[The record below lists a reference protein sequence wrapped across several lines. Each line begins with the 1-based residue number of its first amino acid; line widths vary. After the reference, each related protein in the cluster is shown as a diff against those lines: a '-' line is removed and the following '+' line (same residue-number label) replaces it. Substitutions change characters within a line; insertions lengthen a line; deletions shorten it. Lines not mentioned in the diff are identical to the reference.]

1 MNGPAPGNSPW
12 AGHSNLMGAQQDF
25 RRRITRRGSKFL
37 YRSTQEDCMSKVA
50 VGLLLAAA
58 LVLTPMWAA
67 AAEFK
72 VGVVD
77 GMDVVSKSADGKRV
91 QDSIKRK
98 SEELG
103 KPFAQRRQDLGKEV
117 EEFQK
122 QAAVMKEDARKRRA
136 EELEK
141 KMADFQKQGSDAE
154 KQLQQFQEK
163 ELAPL
168 FQKLEGAVK
177 GVAQEDKLD
186 MVLDKRNAGLLY
198 MDPKLDIT
206 EKVRSR
212 FGR

>member
-1 MNGPAPGNSPW
+1 
-12 AGHSNLMGAQQDF
+12 
-25 RRRITRRGSKFL
+25 
-37 YRSTQEDCMSKVA
+37 MSKV
-50 VGLLLAAA
+50 GLGLVLTVS
-58 LVLTPMWAA
+58 LVLTPLWAS

-77 GMDVVSKSADGKRV
+77 GMDVVSKSAAGKGV

-103 KPFAQRRQDLGKEV
+103 KPFAQRRQELAKQV

-122 QAAVMKEDARKRRA
+122 QAGVMKEDAKKRKA

-141 KMADFQKQGSDAE
+141 KMQDFQKSGADAE
-154 KQLQQFQEK
+154 KQLQQYQEQQ
-163 ELAPL
+163 LAPL

-177 GVAQEDKLD
+177 AVAQAEKLD
-186 MVLDKRNAGLLY
+186 IVLDKRNAGLLY

-206 EKVRSR
+206 DKVRGK
-212 FGR
+212 FGG

>member
-1 MNGPAPGNSPW
+1 
-12 AGHSNLMGAQQDF
+12 
-25 RRRITRRGSKFL
+25 
-37 YRSTQEDCMSKVA
+37 MSKVA

-77 GMDVVSKSADGKRV
+77 GMDVVSKSAEGKRV

>member
-1 MNGPAPGNSPW
+1 
-12 AGHSNLMGAQQDF
+12 
-25 RRRITRRGSKFL
+25 
-37 YRSTQEDCMSKVA
+37 MSKVG
-50 VGLLLAAA
+50 VGLLLTAA
-58 LVLTPMWAA
+58 LVLTPLWAA
-67 AAEFK
+67 AADFK
-72 VGVVD
+72 VGIVD
-77 GMDVVSKSADGKRV
+77 GMDVVSKSVDGKRV

-103 KPFAQRRQDLGKEV
+103 KPFAQRRADLAKEV

-122 QAAVMKEDARKRRA
+122 QASVMKEDARKRKA

-141 KMADFQKQGSDAE
+141 KMQDFQKQGSDAE

-177 GVAQEDKLD
+177 SVAQQDKLD
-186 MVLDKRNAGLLY
+186 MVLDKRNAGLLF

-206 EKVRSR
+206 EKVRSNFR
-212 FGR
+212 

>member
-1 MNGPAPGNSPW
+1 
-12 AGHSNLMGAQQDF
+12 
-25 RRRITRRGSKFL
+25 
-37 YRSTQEDCMSKVA
+37 MSKVA
-50 VGLLLAAA
+50 VGLLLAGA

-67 AAEFK
+67 ATEFK

-77 GMDVVSKSADGKRV
+77 GMEVVSKSSDGKRV
-91 QDSIKRK
+91 QDNIKRK

-103 KPFAQRRQDLGKEV
+103 KPFAIKRQDLGKEV

-122 QAAVMKEDARKRRA
+122 QASVMKEDARKRKA

-168 FQKLEGAVK
+168 FQKLESAVK
-177 GVAQEDKLD
+177 TVAQQEKLD

-206 EKVRSR
+206 DKVRSK
-212 FGR
+212 FGN

>member
-1 MNGPAPGNSPW
+1 
-12 AGHSNLMGAQQDF
+12 
-25 RRRITRRGSKFL
+25 
-37 YRSTQEDCMSKVA
+37 MSKVA

-72 VGVVD
+72 VGIVD

-103 KPFAQRRQDLGKEV
+103 KPFAQRRQELGKQV
-117 EEFQK
+117 EDFQK
-122 QAAVMKEDARKRRA
+122 QAGVMKEEARKQKA

-141 KMADFQKQGSDAE
+141 KMQDLQKQGADAE
-154 KQLQQFQEK
+154 KQLQQFQEQQ
-163 ELAPL
+163 LAPL

-177 GVAQEDKLD
+177 DVAQQEKLD
-186 MVLDKRNAGLLY
+186 IVLDKRNAGLLY

-206 EKVRSR
+206 DKVRSK
-212 FGR
+212 FGG

>member
-1 MNGPAPGNSPW
+1 
-12 AGHSNLMGAQQDF
+12 
-25 RRRITRRGSKFL
+25 
-37 YRSTQEDCMSKVA
+37 MSKVA

-72 VGVVD
+72 VGIVD

-103 KPFAQRRQDLGKEV
+103 KPFAQRRQELGKQV
-117 EEFQK
+117 EDFQK
-122 QAAVMKEDARKRRA
+122 QAGVMKEDARKTKA
-136 EELEK
+136 AELEK
-141 KMADFQKQGSDAE
+141 KMQDLQKQGSDAE
-154 KQLQQFQEK
+154 KQLQQFQEQQ
-163 ELAPL
+163 LAPL
-168 FQKLEGAVK
+168 FQKLESAVK
-177 GVAQEDKLD
+177 GVAQQEKLD

-206 EKVRSR
+206 DKVRGK
-212 FGR
+212 FGG

>member
-1 MNGPAPGNSPW
+1 
-12 AGHSNLMGAQQDF
+12 
-25 RRRITRRGSKFL
+25 
-37 YRSTQEDCMSKVA
+37 MSKVA

-103 KPFAQRRQDLGKEV
+103 KPFAQRRQELGKQV
-117 EEFQK
+117 EDFQK
-122 QAAVMKEDARKRRA
+122 QAGVMKEEARKQKA

-141 KMADFQKQGSDAE
+141 KMQDLQKQGADAE
-154 KQLQQFQEK
+154 KQLQQFQEQQ
-163 ELAPL
+163 LAPL
-168 FQKLEGAVK
+168 FQKLESAVK
-177 GVAQEDKLD
+177 GVAQQEKLD

-206 EKVRSR
+206 DKVRSK
-212 FGR
+212 FGG